1 MHRLVHEHAF
11 NGGPEFL
18 GLPVVAV
25 QVAAVPRFR
34 NALGVV
40 MAIPDI
46 GHDERRLAKI
56 QALIERVVAPMM
68 DHRIGLRDDRRL
80 GIP

>member
-1 MHRLVHEHAF
+1 MHHLVGEHAF
-11 NGGPEFL
+11 NGGPQFL

-25 QVAAVPRFR
+25 QVAPVSCFR
-34 NALGVV
+34 DALGVV
-40 MAIPDI
+40 MTIPDI
-46 GHDERRLAKI
+46 GHDECGLTKV

-68 DHRIGLRDDRRL
+68 DHHIGLRDDRRL